1 MAKGKLDDRLAK
13 LQNFGGSAG
22 AEPAARALEKTT
34 VPVVAE
40 AAPPVTASPVAPP
53 LTPTPLAAVAPPP
66 PSSQPPAPPV
76 AVPPPPKQL
85 TVLPPPKPPQVAIPS
100 NVAAAQ
106 TVRNVA
112 FSPHDLEQVDRLE
125 TVLLSIKNELGIRV
139 TFADVIRLALYT
151 AHPTK
156 EQAMQ
161 IMQSTREQDGRL
173 KQNKKR

>member
-22 AEPAARALEKTT
+22 AEPAARALEST
-34 VPVVAE
+34 VVPPVAE
-40 AAPPVTASPVAPP
+40 AATVVATPSVVAPSP
-53 LTPTPLAAVAPPP
+53 PPGAPAPERQAPRTAAVSLQKPL
-66 PSSQPPAPPV
+66 PV
-76 AVPPPPKQL
+76 V
-85 TVLPPPKPPQVAIPS
+85 IPT
-100 NVAAAQ
+100 NVAPTQ

-151 AHPTK
+151 AHPTR